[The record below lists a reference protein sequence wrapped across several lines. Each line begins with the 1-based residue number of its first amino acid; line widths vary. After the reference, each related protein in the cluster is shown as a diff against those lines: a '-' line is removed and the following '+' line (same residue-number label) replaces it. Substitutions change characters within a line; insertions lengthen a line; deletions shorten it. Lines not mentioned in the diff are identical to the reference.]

1 MMTTRRHQ
9 EVPTVVEIINKLNY
23 LLAACLTRTIVA
35 MTTIKLN
42 KTPTLRQL
50 MAYVTLDIMLIDGN
64 EHSID

>member
-1 MMTTRRHQ
+1 MTTRRHQ

-23 LLAACLTRTIVA
+23 LLACLTRTIVA

-50 MAYVTLDIMLIDGN
+50 MAYVTLDIMPIDGN
-64 EHSID
+64 EHSTD